1 MRDKKRVTDYHCHI
15 LPGIDD
21 GAETLE
27 SALLMA
33 RLFHKAGYREI
44 YCTSHLIKG
53 RYEASSSEI
62 LDARNQLQSELDR
75 EQINIKLL
83 LGREHYIDEFLLD
96 NLRQPLLLEDTNLFL
111 IEIPPFIAVELVKE
125 ILFQVTCRGYVPL
138 IAHPERSNLLE
149 LPTPEKDNTKFWN
162 FWSNQKSPIKNHQS
176 KMPPNLLTYLQD
188 IGCQF
193 QANLGSFHGL
203 YGKNIQ
209 NKAKSFEQASIYT
222 HLGTDAH
229 NPDHLKQILNIT

>member
-162 FWSNQKSPIKNHQS
+162 FWSNQKSPIKNAPQS
-176 KMPPNLLTYLQD
+176 SNLSPGYRLPVPSQPR
-188 IGCQF
+188 QF
-193 QANLGSFHGL
+193 PWLVWQKYSKQSQKLRTSL
-203 YGKNIQ
+203 
-209 NKAKSFEQASIYT
+209 
-222 HLGTDAH
+222 HLH
-229 NPDHLKQILNIT
+229 PSRHRCPQPRPS